1 MTSVFYFVATSSAMI
16 KKLLIFILILQNFFL
31 FAQKSNKELL
41 GKVKIDSISPESIHV
56 INTST
61 NKATLTNEN
70 GEFRITVKENDTL
83 LFTSV
88 QIENKKVV
96 ILKKHLNSLQFI
108 IDLKVDI
115 NELDEVIV
123 KQHNLTGR
131 LYIDNENT
139 KLQHQVNAFTLK
151 LPNAGKKKPQTEVD
165 HINLRFSQFSG
176 IVGSLYGWISGEKKK
191 LKQVK
196 KLAIEDAYIKKI
208 KNFIKTSYFINHLK
222 IPKDN
227 IFHFLEF
234 CKTKGII
241 QLYKEKKFTQLIEVI
256 TKESKLYIETFNNE
270 K

>member
-1 MTSVFYFVATSSAMI
+1 MI
-16 KKLLIFILILQNFFL
+16 KKLLILIFATQNFFL

-41 GKVKIDSISPESIHV
+41 GKVKIDSILPESIHV
-56 INTST
+56 INTTT

-70 GEFRITVKENDTL
+70 GEFKILVKENDTL
-83 LFTSV
+83 LFTSI
-88 QIENKKVV
+88 QIENKKIV
-96 ILKKHLNSLQFI
+96 ILKKHLSSLQLI
-108 IDLKVDI
+108 VNLKVNI
-115 NELDEVIV
+115 NKLDEVIV

-131 LYIDNENT
+131 LYIDNKNT

-151 LPNAGKKKPQTEVD
+151 LPNAGKKKPQREVD

-191 LKQVK
+191 LKKVK
-196 KLAIEDAYIKKI
+196 KLAIEDSYIKKI
-208 KNFIKTSYFINHLK
+208 KEFIKTPYFVNQLK

-241 QLYKEKKFTQLIEVI
+241 KLYKEKKFTKLIEVI
-256 TKESKLYIETFNNE
+256 TKESKLYLETFNNE